1 MLGPPTKSSSSMSS
15 RVFACKKNRTDRAQK
30 MRPHRALKVHLKK
43 NFSSFSKAFCQ
54 FYSYHFCL
62 FFHFRNSYFL
72 SYLDLGMIL
81 LFYPF
86 FNFFLSFQPIL
97 ILPISYHFGNL
108 FNLFAIYAIL
118 LLTFYITFRHFTP
131 IFCCYSASLRCFL
144 PFYTIL
150 SESIGYFSS
159 LVLSLNTAFFRPF
172 LPVMENLNSLLKPPR
187 GLQFPLSLKFL
198 KS

>member
-1 MLGPPTKSSSSMSS
+1 
-15 RVFACKKNRTDRAQK
+15 

-131 IFCCYSASLRCFL
+131 IFLA
-144 PFYTIL
+144 
-150 SESIGYFSS
+150 FSS
-159 LVLSLNTAFFRPF
+159 YLLLLFCFFALFFALLYHSVRIYWVFFLLSTFFKHCLFSAFFTCNGEFKQSSKATQGSSISPEF
-172 LPVMENLNSLLKPPR
+172 KVSKVMIFAKN
-187 GLQFPLSLKFL
+187 
-198 KS
+198 